1 MAELRT
7 PGGRTGGEPPFD
19 PPRGDEGL
27 DDWFARR
34 LEAQGIR
41 ARRPRIPVAR
51 VGAVVA
57 LAAALFIFG
66 WVLQSASGGS
76 SATTTTPPTHHN
88 PATSKGTTPPGG
100 TGTVPARHTKAQW
113 KQIPLTVLNGFGGAN
128 AAATAQT
135 QLRQAGWH
143 VVSIGDASH
152 DTQSTIVVYVPGK
165 LSQARVVASRPGGI
179 FMPHVARYC
188 LLAASVRVPDRNI
201 LPSFPRK
208 REFREASRCFPG
220 SPLSRG

>member
-41 ARRPRIPVAR
+41 ARRPRIPAAR
-51 VGAVVA
+51 VAALVA
-57 LAAALFIFG
+57 LGAAIFIFG
-66 WVLQSASGGS
+66 WVLQGASGGS
-76 SATTTTPPTHHN
+76 SATTTTPPTHQN
-88 PATSKGTTPPGG
+88 PATTNGTTPPGG
-100 TGTVPARHTKAQW
+100 TGTVPAKHAKAQW

-128 AAATAQT
+128 AASTAQT
-135 QLRQAGWH
+135 QLRAAGWH
-143 VVSIGDASH
+143 VVSIGDASP

-165 LSQARVVASRPGGI
+165 LAQAKVVANRLGLPPPVPIAQAQGVLPTQTDG
-179 FMPHVARYC
+179 VAIVLGSN
-188 LLAASVRVPDRNI
+188 LLPN
-201 LPSFPRK
+201 
-208 REFREASRCFPG
+208 G
-220 SPLSRG
+220 TG

>member
-41 ARRPRIPVAR
+41 ARRPRIPAAR

-57 LAAALFIFG
+57 LVAALFIFG

-76 SATTTTPPTHHN
+76 SATTTPPTHHT
-88 PATSKGTTPPGG
+88 PATAKGTTPPGG
-100 TGTVPARHTKAQW
+100 TGTVPAKHAKAPW
-113 KQIPLTVLNGFGGAN
+113 EQIPLTVLNGFGGAN
-128 AAATAQT
+128 AAATAQS
-135 QLRQAGWH
+135 QLRAAGWH

-152 DTQSTIVVYVPGK
+152 ETQSTIVVYVPGK
-165 LSQARVVASRPGGI
+165 LSQAKVVAHRLGLPPPVPIDQAQGVLSTQTDG
-179 FMPHVARYC
+179 VAIVLGSN
-188 LLAASVRVPDRNI
+188 LLPN
-201 LPSFPRK
+201 
-208 REFREASRCFPG
+208 G
-220 SPLSRG
+220 TG

>member
-51 VGAVVA
+51 IGAVIA

-76 SATTTTPPTHHN
+76 SATTTTPPTHRTVVTH
-88 PATSKGTTPPGG
+88 GTTPPGG
-100 TGTVPARHTKAQW
+100 TGKVPAKHAKPQW
-113 KQIPLTVLNGFGGAN
+113 KTIPLTILNGFGGAN
-128 AAATAQT
+128 AASTAQS
-135 QLRQAGWH
+135 QLRAAGWH
-143 VVSIGDASH
+143 VVSIADAAP
-152 DTQSTIVVYVPGK
+152 DTASTIVVYVPGK
-165 LSQARVVASRPGGI
+165 LSQARIVAGRLGLPPPVPIAQAPGVLPTQTDG
-179 FMPHVARYC
+179 VAIVLGSN
-188 LLAASVRVPDRNI
+188 LLPNGT
-201 LPSFPRK
+201 
-208 REFREASRCFPG
+208 G
-220 SPLSRG
+220 SG

>member
-41 ARRPRIPVAR
+41 ARRPRIPAAR

-57 LAAALFIFG
+57 LVAALFIFG

-88 PATSKGTTPPGG
+88 PATSQGTTPPGG
-100 TGTVPARHTKAQW
+100 TGTVPVKHAKAQW

-152 DTQSTIVVYVPGK
+152 DTTSTIVVYVPGK
-165 LSQARVVASRPGGI
+165 LSQAKVVASRLGLPPPVPIAQAAGVLPTQTDG
-179 FMPHVARYC
+179 VAVVLGSN
-188 LLAASVRVPDRNI
+188 LLPNGA
-201 LPSFPRK
+201 
-208 REFREASRCFPG
+208 G
-220 SPLSRG
+220 

>member
-1 MAELRT
+1 
-7 PGGRTGGEPPFD
+7 
-19 PPRGDEGL
+19 L

-41 ARRPRIPVAR
+41 ARRPRIPAAR

-57 LAAALFIFG
+57 LVAALFIFG

-88 PATSKGTTPPGG
+88 PATSQGTTPPGG
-100 TGTVPARHTKAQW
+100 TGTVPVKHAKAQW

-152 DTQSTIVVYVPGK
+152 DTTSTIVVYVPGK
-165 LSQARVVASRPGGI
+165 LSQAKVVASRLGLPPPVPIAQAAGVLPTQTDG
-179 FMPHVARYC
+179 VAVVLGSN
-188 LLAASVRVPDRNI
+188 LLPNGA
-201 LPSFPRK
+201 
-208 REFREASRCFPG
+208 G
-220 SPLSRG
+220 

>member
-41 ARRPRIPVAR
+41 ARRARLPAARI
-51 VGAVVA
+51 GAVIA

-76 SATTTTPPTHHN
+76 SATITTPPTHTT
-88 PATSKGTTPPGG
+88 PATQQGTTPAGG
-100 TGTVPARHTKAQW
+100 TGKVPAKHAKPQW
-113 KQIPLTVLNGFGGAN
+113 QKIPLTVLNGFGGAN
-128 AAATAQT
+128 AASTAQS
-135 QLRQAGWH
+135 QLRAAGWH
-143 VVSIGDASH
+143 VVSIADASH
-152 DTQSTIVVYVPGK
+152 ETTSTIVVYVPGK
-165 LSQARVVASRPGGI
+165 LSQAKVVANRLGLPAPVPIAQAPGVLPTQTDG
-179 FMPHVARYC
+179 VAIVLGSD
-188 LLAASVRVPDRNI
+188 LLPNGA
-201 LPSFPRK
+201 
-208 REFREASRCFPG
+208 G
-220 SPLSRG
+220 GG